1 VKERRFE
8 ARVIRG
14 RILKILD
21 LDYPH
26 EMGDEVIVEALR
38 EGEIT
43 VSKAVVAGYL
53 EYLHEKGYVEVRD
66 VTSRDLGL
74 SMKMARLT
82 AKGKDLLEG
91 NIEPD
96 VGVVL

>member
-1 VKERRFE
+1 MIGKSFE
-8 ARVIRG
+8 TRVVRG
-14 RILKILD
+14 RMLKILD
-21 LDYPH
+21 LDYPN

-38 EGEIT
+38 QAEMI
-43 VSKAVVAGYL
+43 VSKAVVAGHL
-53 EYLHEKGYVEVRD
+53 EYLHEKGYADVRD

-91 NIEPD
+91 SIDPD

>member
-1 VKERRFE
+1 MQSAK

-21 LDYPH
+21 LDYPN
-26 EMGDEVIVEALR
+26 EIGDEVIVEALR

-53 EYLHEKGYVEVRD
+53 DYLDEKGYVEMREVSD
-66 VTSRDLGL
+66 RDLGL
-74 SMKMARLT
+74 SMKMAKLT
-82 AKGKDLLEG
+82 ARGKDLLEG
-91 NIEPD
+91 SIDPD